1 MVATAF
7 DFASLALAGLMV
19 GVMFAVCL
27 LFNPAGLDASTYVL
41 HQQWGVRTLH
51 PTIPLLGI
59 ATVLVILGAA
69 FNSGS
74 DKSHLM
80 LLLFAAGL
88 FVAAG
93 LITRLV
99 NLPINA
105 VVMTWSPQ
113 APPADW
119 LHVRDVWWRW
129 HLMRFSAGCVGL
141 CLLILAAL
149 RNSAGVAAIALLRK
163 G

>member
-1 MVATAF
+1 MVASAL
-7 DFASLALAGLMV
+7 DFASLALAALMV

-27 LFNPAGLDASTYVL
+27 LFNPAGLDASTYVM

-51 PTIPLLGI
+51 PTIPLLGV
-59 ATVLVILGAA
+59 ATVLVILVAA
-69 FNSGS
+69 FLSSG
-74 DKSHLM
+74 DRSHVT
-80 LLLFAAGL
+80 LLLFASGL

-105 VVMTWSPQ
+105 VVMTWSPE
-113 APPADW
+113 APPAGW
-119 LHVRDVWWRW
+119 LQLRDVWWRW
-129 HLMRFSAGCVGL
+129 HILRFSAGAAGL

-149 RNSAGVAAIALLRK
+149 RQRA
-163 G
+163 